1 MDTPI
6 RVVIADDLALFREG
20 LKKVLAYIPN
30 IHCVG
35 EAHTPQEA
43 ISMASRLQ
51 PDIVMMDI
59 SWYGDRWTGIHAI
72 EQIKRQTPQVAVIAM
87 TAYPEWIEQAQRKG
101 ADMAVSKEV
110 FNDSDQL
117 EYLLKEVLRKVRQ
130 AHTRH
135 TITTPLTEREK
146 QVLRL
151 MARGALIGEVVK
163 ELSCSAGTIKR
174 DVQNIC
180 DKLQVTNRVHAIA
193 RAYDLGILTLGSSFP
208 PEPI

>member
-6 RVVIADDLALFREG
+6 RVVIADDLAFFREG

-30 IHCVG
+30 IQFVG

-43 ISMASRLQ
+43 ISLASKLQ
-51 PDIVMMDI
+51 PDIIMMDI
-59 SWYGDRWTGIHAI
+59 SWYGDRWTGVHAI
-72 EQIKRQTPQVAVIAM
+72 EQIKRQAPQAAVIAM
-87 TAYPEWIEQAQRKG
+87 TSYPEWIEQAQRKG

-117 EYLLKEVLRKVRQ
+117 EHLFEEVLRKVRQ

-135 TITTPLTEREK
+135 NLTNPLTEREE

-151 MARGALIGEVVK
+151 MARGALIEEMMK

-174 DVQNIC
+174 DVQNLC
-180 DKLQVTNRVHAIA
+180 DKLQATNRVHAIA
-193 RAYDLGILTLGSSFP
+193 RAYDLGILKVGSSFP
-208 PEPI
+208 AEST

>member
-6 RVVIADDLALFREG
+6 RVVIADDLAFFREG

-30 IHCVG
+30 IQFVG

-43 ISMASRLQ
+43 ISLASKLQ
-51 PDIVMMDI
+51 PDIIMMDI
-59 SWYGDRWTGIHAI
+59 SWYGDRWTGVHAI
-72 EQIKRQTPQVAVIAM
+72 EQIKRQAPQAAVIAM
-87 TAYPEWIEQAQRKG
+87 TSYPEWIEQAQRKG

-117 EYLLKEVLRKVRQ
+117 EHLLEEVLRKVRQ

-135 TITTPLTEREK
+135 NLTNPLTEREE

-151 MARGALIGEVVK
+151 MARGALIEEMMK

-174 DVQNIC
+174 DVQNLC
-180 DKLQVTNRVHAIA
+180 DKLQATNRVHAIA
-193 RAYDLGILTLGSSFP
+193 RAYDLGILKVGSSFP
-208 PEPI
+208 AEST

>member
-1 MDTPI
+1 MDTLI

-30 IHCVG
+30 IQCVG

-43 ISMASRLQ
+43 ISMASKLQ
-51 PDIVMMDI
+51 PDIIMMDI
-59 SWYGDRWTGIHAI
+59 SWYGDKWTGVHAI
-72 EQIKRQTPQVAVIAM
+72 EQIKRQAPRVAVIAM
-87 TAYPEWIEQAQRKG
+87 TAYPEWIEQVQRKG

-117 EYLLKEVLRKVRQ
+117 ERLLEEVLRKVRR

-135 TITTPLTEREK
+135 NLTNPLTEREE

-151 MARGALIGEVVK
+151 MARGALIEEMMK
-163 ELSCSAGTIKR
+163 ELSCSAGTVKR
-174 DVQNIC
+174 DIQNIC

-193 RAYDLGILTLGSSFP
+193 RAYDLGILKVGSSFP
-208 PEPI
+208 AEST